1 LYRILFRPVAFA
13 KLKLSLAARRVVLIG
28 DIAFINLLVK
38 QHCLAVPN
46 FTQALC
52 SRLDG
57 GQALC
62 F

>member
-1 LYRILFRPVAFA
+1 VW
-13 KLKLSLAARRVVLIG
+13 IG

-46 FTQALC
+46 FTKALF

-57 GQALC
+57 GQAVC
-62 F
+62 FRTPQKK